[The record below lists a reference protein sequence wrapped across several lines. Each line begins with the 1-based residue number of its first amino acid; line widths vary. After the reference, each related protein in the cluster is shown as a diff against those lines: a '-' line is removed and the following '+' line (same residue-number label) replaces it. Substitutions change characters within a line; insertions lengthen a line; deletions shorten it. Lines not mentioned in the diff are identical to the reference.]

1 MNSVVSIFEN
11 IMNLAADTIKVPDVV
26 EQTFAIYPESVLEC
40 LDYFERTL
48 DDGCIKNKQPQL
60 SLLFN
65 EAFTRLRYKLDN
77 GESEAKNILDQAHH
91 MLKTRLADMGIEK
104 KMIITCA
111 LHDSKLPTPEL
122 DYVENAD
129 SLAVLKS
136 IPNIA
141 PQLPALLDQ
150 IRREGGLSSPF
161 QLYDFLIA
169 QIQIQPM
176 EIQCALINELI
187 VAKNAPIQDVGV
199 FMLLHPKKL
208 IRRMVPLIWL
218 DNFIN
223 GKIRISPISLRRFI
237 VIRNWLPYDEQSAI
251 DTLIQQI
258 RKTKIMPAPHPS
270 SKITRLIS
278 SIVDGAGVQCFLFET
293 KAKNQRTIAG
303 FLVKNAIG
311 IREPFVIHKAHAEE
325 FSHMLKQ
332 YTLPAKSVSTTYT
345 SKLVAHFISIGQQE
359 NHIPEPI
366 FLEIAE
372 LFGVQQWLP
381 QPIDPMTEINR
392 IKEQENLDTND
403 PILIEQAL
411 KYSAVWTE
419 TADFAQSWFETG
431 ECVNSIIIE
440 AVETHSKMKAHALDT
455 LPKITT
461 RALMKDDLL
470 NKWIF
475 ILTRMLLW
483 HRSKSIKGEEWKYFL
498 VIAEKLLQGYPVE
511 DIPLMQEITKRSVAH
526 SVQWQR
532 I

>member
-1 MNSVVSIFEN
+1 
-11 IMNLAADTIKVPDVV
+11 
-26 EQTFAIYPESVLEC
+26 
-40 LDYFERTL
+40 
-48 DDGCIKNKQPQL
+48 
-60 SLLFN
+60 
-65 EAFTRLRYKLDN
+65 
-77 GESEAKNILDQAHH
+77 
-91 MLKTRLADMGIEK
+91 
-104 KMIITCA
+104 
-111 LHDSKLPTPEL
+111 
-122 DYVENAD
+122 
-129 SLAVLKS
+129 
-136 IPNIA
+136 
-141 PQLPALLDQ
+141 
-150 IRREGGLSSPF
+150 
-161 QLYDFLIA
+161 
-169 QIQIQPM
+169 
-176 EIQCALINELI
+176 
-187 VAKNAPIQDVGV
+187 
-199 FMLLHPKKL
+199 
-208 IRRMVPLIWL
+208 
-218 DNFIN
+218 
-223 GKIRISPISLRRFI
+223 
-237 VIRNWLPYDEQSAI
+237 
-251 DTLIQQI
+251 
-258 RKTKIMPAPHPS
+258 
-270 SKITRLIS
+270 
-278 SIVDGAGVQCFLFET
+278 
-293 KAKNQRTIAG
+293 
-303 FLVKNAIG
+303 
-311 IREPFVIHKAHAEE
+311 
-325 FSHMLKQ
+325 MLKQ